1 MVREGVRRV
10 DRSPQRCA
18 RIHWRTHHSTLPAPP
33 PTGEIDRAA
42 LGGIVFADRS
52 RMHALNAIVWPAIE
66 ALIEQALN
74 DAADS
79 APAAC
84 DAAGDASAPGA
95 GLIGVVEAAV
105 LLEAG
110 WADRVDSV
118 WVTWAPEE
126 DIIARLQ
133 QRNGLSQEAARARIA
148 LQVGAGRRALV
159 EAPRMDEC
167 AAH

>member
-1 MVREGVRRV
+1 
-10 DRSPQRCA
+10 
-18 RIHWRTHHSTLPAPP
+18 
-33 PTGEIDRAA
+33 
-42 LGGIVFADRS
+42 
-52 RMHALNAIVWPAIE
+52 MHALNAIVWPAIE

-74 DAADS
+74 D

-118 WVTWAPEE
+118 WVIWAPEE

-148 LQVGAGRRALV
+148 MQVGAGRRAG
-159 EAPRMDEC
+159 
-167 AAH
+167 